1 MSFRSEQT
9 TRKHCSPPATACK
22 TDRAEIR
29 VRKLAL
35 RAIIRAFSSI
45 NNLHPMPRFDQHFRL
60 FNMRGEFTNFMK
72 RCPECRR
79 DYYDDT
85 LLYCLDDGNALLEG
99 PAASEPATLILGEE
113 RGSPN
118 PGNEALGLEVD
129 GLPTMAN
136 LADTARTEMLPVS
149 EGTHNKHVSVLW
161 IVIGTF
167 LVAGLIVAVWKFGGS
182 TTSKQNGPNLPDVA
196 PTKNAPN
203 PAAYDNYLRAKVLLA
218 SENRDEVGTAIKLL
232 EEAVKQDPEYALA
245 WAALARAYNVKAF
258 YFADGAERKQ
268 LNENAEVA
276 VLKALAINPDLA
288 EAHFARGLLLWT
300 HAKRFP
306 HEQAI
311 QSYKRALELDP
322 TLDEAHHQLGLIYMH
337 LGLLDKAQSEIQKT
351 LEINP
356 GNTLARFRFGVVD
369 LYRGNYEAAYEFFK
383 STPLEKNPS
392 LHAFQIATA
401 LFNLGRVQEAT
412 ESIDKYLRD
421 YPHDEGGVGTSVRAM
436 IFAKSGNAA
445 KAEESILRAEEI
457 GKDFGHFHHAAYN
470 IAVAYALMNRPERAV
485 EYLQLAADDGF
496 PCYPL
501 FANDENLKNLRH
513 DLRFVTFL
521 AKSKQQWERY
531 NATL

>member
-1 MSFRSEQT
+1 
-9 TRKHCSPPATACK
+9 
-22 TDRAEIR
+22 
-29 VRKLAL
+29 
-35 RAIIRAFSSI
+35 
-45 NNLHPMPRFDQHFRL
+45 
-60 FNMRGEFTNFMK
+60 MK

-99 PAASEPATLILGEE
+99 PASANEPATLIHNEKQ
-113 RGSPN
+113 GSPKMAERITN
-118 PGNEALGLEVD
+118 RESD
-129 GLPTMAN
+129 GLTTIAN
-136 LADTARTEMLPVS
+136 LTDTAPTAILPAAKR
-149 EGTHNKHVSVLW
+149 THNKRTGILW
-161 IVIGTF
+161 IVIGVV
-167 LVAGLIVAVWKFGGS
+167 LVAGLIIAAWKLGGS
-182 TTSKQNGPNLPDVA
+182 NTSQKNVLNLADVT
-196 PTKNAPN
+196 PIKNAPN
-203 PAAYDNYLRAKVLLA
+203 SAAYENYLRAKVLVA
-218 SENRDEVGTAIKLL
+218 SENRDDVDAAIKLL
-232 EEAVKQDPEYALA
+232 EEAVKLDPGYALA
-245 WAALARAYNVKAF
+245 WATLARAYNVKAF
-258 YFADGAERKQ
+258 YFAVSAERKQ

-276 VLKALAINPDLA
+276 VLKALAIAPDLA

-306 HEQAI
+306 HEQAV

-322 TLDEAHHQLGLIYMH
+322 NLDDAHHQLGVIYFH
-337 LGLLDKAQSEIQKT
+337 LGLFDKAMAEIRKA

-356 GNTLARFRFGVVD
+356 GNMLARFRFGVID
-369 LYRGNYEAAYEFFK
+369 MYRGKYEDAYELFK

-392 LHAFQIATA
+392 LHAFQTATA
-401 LFNLGRVQEAT
+401 LFNLGRIQEAT
-412 ESIDKYLRD
+412 EIIDKYLRD
-421 YPHDEGGVGTSVRAM
+421 YPNDEGGVGTSVKAM
-436 IFAKSGNAA
+436 IFAKNGNIP

-470 IAVAYALMNRPERAV
+470 IAAAYALMNKPERAN

-513 DLRFVTFL
+513 DPRFVAFL